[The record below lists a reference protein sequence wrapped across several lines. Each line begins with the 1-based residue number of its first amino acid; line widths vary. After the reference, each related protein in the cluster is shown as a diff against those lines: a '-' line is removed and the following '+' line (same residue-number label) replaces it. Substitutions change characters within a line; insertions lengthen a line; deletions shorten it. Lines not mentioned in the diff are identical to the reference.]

1 MVEKANA
8 DVSLFNQYG
17 QTTCMLAV
25 ESNNIREL
33 KWMVNYIEEHQYK
46 NHLGIDIPNP
56 LTAVNK
62 YNKNALLIASE
73 FGKYEIVEWLIK
85 DKNMDASTTR
95 ISDNVSAL
103 MYACS
108 GGSNDHEKVA
118 EILLEH
124 GL

>member
-1 MVEKANA
+1 LVEKANA
-8 DVSLFNQYG
+8 DVSLSNEYL
-17 QTTCMLAV
+17 QTACMLAV

-46 NHLGIDIPNP
+46 NHMGIDIPNP
-56 LTAVNK
+56 LTAVNT
-62 YNKNALLIASE
+62 YNKNAMLIASE

-95 ISDNVSAL
+95 KVDNVSAL

-108 GGSNDHEKVA
+108 GGSNDHEKVV

-124 GL
+124 G